1 MKRGD
6 IWTVAGSPGYA
17 GKPRPAIVLQD
28 NRFDATESIT
38 ICPFTG
44 DPTAAELFRIP
55 IEPTPI
61 NGLKG
66 PSRLMVDK
74 ITTVAKSKV
83 GRKIGRLD
91 DKDVVRLNRAVV
103 VFLGLAGSS

>member
-6 IWTVAGSPGYA
+6 IWTVAGGLGYV
-17 GKPRPAIVLQD
+17 GKPRPVAVLQD

-44 DPTAAELFRIP
+44 DPIAAELFRIP
-55 IEPTPI
+55 IEPTAT
-61 NGLKG
+61 NGLKSL
-66 PSRLMVDK
+66 SRLMVDK
-74 ITTVAKSKV
+74 ITTVAKSRV
-83 GRKIGRLD
+83 GKQIGCLD
-91 DKDVVRLNRAVV
+91 DEDVVRLNRAVV

>member
-6 IWTVAGSPGYA
+6 IWTAAGDPGYA
-17 GKPRPAIVLQD
+17 GKPRRVMVLQD

-55 IEPTPI
+55 IEPTPS
-61 NGLKG
+61 NGLKSLSG
-66 PSRLMVDK
+66 SWS
-74 ITTVAKSKV
+74 TKSPLLQRVKCA
-83 GRKIGRLD
+83 
-91 DKDVVRLNRAVV
+91 NRSGASMTRTSC
-103 VFLGLAGSS
+103 A